1 MRLIRWTAVL
11 LAGSF
16 LALLVPVGADAS
28 TEASTAQA
36 QASPTA
42 PLTDIP
48 VAGTLSDGSAFEGV
62 LTITEVAAE
71 NGRLLGTGTLA
82 GTAGSMPVAQSFQGQ
97 DLGISALGSCE
108 ILDLDLGAIHL
119 DLLGL
124 VVDLAPVHLDITAL
138 TGPGQLVGN
147 LLCAIVGLLDGGP
160 IGQLLALL
168 QLLNGLLG

>member
-16 LALLVPVGADAS
+16 LALLAPVRADAS
-28 TEASTAQA
+28 TEAVAAPA
-36 QASPTA
+36 QASPTS

-48 VAGTLSDGSAFEGV
+48 VTGTLSDGSAFQGV
-62 LTITEVAAE
+62 LTVTEVAAE

-82 GTAGSMPVAQSFQGQ
+82 GTADGVPVTQAFQGQ
-97 DLGISALGSCE
+97 DLGISAFGSCE

-147 LLCAIVGLLDGGP
+147 LLCSIVGLLDGGP
-160 IGQLLALL
+160 GGLLLQLLL
-168 QLLNGLLG
+168 LLNGLLG